1 MGVNMN
7 VDAADRNFQ
16 KNAMASFIQIGA
28 LALLLVWCFRILSP
42 FLGLVMWALII
53 AVAIYPLHVSLTAR
67 LGGREKLAAA
77 VFVLVG
83 MAILIV
89 PTYLTMGSSISGLT
103 SVGTDLKAGNVTIPA
118 PDPSV
123 ADWPIIGKKVFSA
136 WSNAAVDLEETLRLF
151 QPQLVSLGE
160 GMLRSAGS
168 MVLGILLFAVSL
180 VIAGVF
186 LVSARGGYRTA
197 LTLSASLVG
206 ERGAAF
212 TDLIIATIRSVT
224 KGVLGVAVIQAVLSA
239 IGLVV
244 MNVPGAG
251 IWAGLILIL
260 AIVQLPTLI
269 ILGPISF
276 WVFSVAEPVPA
287 MIFAIYSI
295 VVSLSDTVLKPMLLG
310 RGVEVPALVILLG
323 AIGGAILMGIMGLFV
338 GAVVLALGY
347 EILRAWMET
356 DELNNP
362 KKTAEET
369 TA

>member
-1 MGVNMN
+1 MN
-7 VDAADRNFQ
+7 VDSADRNFQ
-16 KNAMASFIQIGA
+16 KNAMASYIQIGA
-28 LALLLVWCFRILSP
+28 LTLLLVWCFRILSP

-53 AVAIYPLHVSLTAR
+53 AVAIYPLHVSFTAR
-67 LGGREKLAAA
+67 LGGREKLSAT
-77 VFVLVG
+77 VFVFLG
-83 MAILIV
+83 LAILIV
-89 PTYLTMGSSISGLT
+89 PSYLTMESSISGLT
-103 SVGTDLKAGNVTIPA
+103 SVGTNLQAGNVSIAP

-136 WSNAAVDLEETLRLF
+136 WSDAAVDLEETLKHF
-151 QPQLVSLGE
+151 QPQLASLGE

-168 MVLGILLFAVSL
+168 LVLGILQFVISII
-180 VIAGVF
+180 IAGVF
-186 LVSARGGYRTA
+186 LVSARGGYKTA
-197 LTLSASLVG
+197 LTLSSSLVG
-206 ERGAAF
+206 QRGEAF

-239 IGLVV
+239 IGLLV

-251 IWAGLILIL
+251 IWTGLILVL

-269 ILGPISF
+269 ILGPIAF
-276 WVFSVAEPVPA
+276 WVFSVAEPIPA
-287 MIFAIYSI
+287 TLFAVYAV
-295 VVSLSDTVLKPMLLG
+295 VVSLSDSVLKPMLLG

-347 EILRAWMET
+347 EILKAWMET

-362 KKTAEET
+362 KEVLEDTKG
-369 TA
+369 